1 METFEW
7 SAQET
12 EIYIRTTAACVDQTP
27 RGYPCLGW
35 GLQDNH
41 GERRACCETL
51 GVPLGFCRPPRPIS
65 VTVRDPAEIIGAH
78 R

>member
-35 GLQDNH
+35 GLQDATTANVARVV
-41 GERRACCETL
+41 RR
-51 GVPLGFCRPPRPIS
+51 
-65 VTVRDPAEIIGAH
+65 
-78 R
+78 